1 MKTHKRKLAASFGM
15 ALLLTGQG
23 FAVQAAPQ
31 TVELTLLGTT
41 DVHGHV
47 YPTTYY
53 TDKDEALGLAKVYT
67 LIKQYRAKNPHT
79 LLVDSGDMLQGSP
92 LPYVQAKV
100 QNDRGPNPMIQAM
113 NAMKYDVFGVG
124 NHEFNFGIPHLK
136 QAERQAKFPFVSCN
150 IYHTGTDKTL
160 FTPYVIK
167 EVAGVKVG
175 VLGFTPPGIVLWD
188 KDNIKGTLE
197 VRDLIVSAK
206 RWVPEIK
213 AKGADVVLAI
223 PHAGLGG
230 KYGPAYTGYS
240 PSSGL
245 PPENVSI
252 EMAKQVPGIDV
263 IFAGHSHQ
271 DVPTEV
277 VNGVVVAQ
285 ASLWGKRLVVAD
297 LKLAKE
303 QGHWKVLSK
312 TTNTLGIDGVTPD
325 PAVLK
330 ATKVAHDATVKYV
343 HAAIA
348 KTGADW
354 SAKESVLKDTPV
366 LDLINE
372 VQRKATGAQ
381 LASAASFNLDAV
393 LPKGNIAIA
402 DIAGLYPYE
411 NNLVAIKLTGKKL
424 KEYLEHSV
432 RYYQGYEGGAVK
444 FDPEIRTYNYDMVS
458 GVDYKID
465 LGKPVGSR
473 IVGLSYQG
481 KPVTPGQTFTMA
493 LNSYRQSG
501 GGGYEMLK
509 DCPVVHDRQESIREL
524 IIEYLKAKK
533 TIQPKDVFKPNWEL
547 LPAQAAQ
554 LH

>member
-1 MKTHKRKLAASFGM
+1 MKTHKRKLAAMIGT
-15 ALLLTGQG
+15 ALLLSGQG
-23 FAVQAAPQ
+23 FAVQAAPES
-31 TVELTLLGTT
+31 VELTLLGTT

-53 TDKDEALGLAKVYT
+53 TDKDEALGLAKVHT

-100 QNDRGPNPMIQAM
+100 HNDRGPNPMIQAM

-136 QAERQAKFPFVSCN
+136 QAEKEAQFPFVSCN
-150 IYHTGTDKTL
+150 IYYTGTDKTL
-160 FTPYVIK
+160 FKPYVIK

-175 VLGFTPPGIVLWD
+175 ILGFTPPGIVLWD

-197 VRDLIVSAK
+197 ARDLIVSAK

-213 AKGADVVLAI
+213 AKGADIVLAI

-230 KYGPAYTGYS
+230 SYVPAYTGYS

-245 PPENVSI
+245 PPENVAI
-252 EMAKQVPGIDV
+252 ELAKQVPGLDL

-271 DVPTEV
+271 DVPSEV
-277 VNGVVVAQ
+277 VNGVAIAQ
-285 ASLWGKRLVVAD
+285 ASLWGKRLVVGD
-297 LKLAKE
+297 VKLTKHDGRW
-303 QGHWKVLSK
+303 QVVSK
-312 TTNTLGIDGVTPD
+312 ATTTLGVDGVTPD
-325 PAVLK
+325 PEVLE

-343 HAAIA
+343 HSPIA
-348 KTGADW
+348 RTNSEW
-354 SAKESVLKDTPV
+354 SAKESVIKDTPI

-393 LPKGNIAIA
+393 LAKGNITIA

-411 NNLVAIKLTGKKL
+411 NNMVAIKLNGKKL
-424 KEYLEHSV
+424 KQYLEFSAH
-432 RYYQGYEGGAVK
+432 YYLPFDGGPVK
-444 FDPEIRTYNYDMVS
+444 INPEVRTYNYDMVS

-465 LGKPVGSR
+465 LSKPLGSR
-473 IVGLSYQG
+473 IVGLSYKG
-481 KPVTPGQTFTMA
+481 KPVKDNQEFTMA
-493 LNSYRQSG
+493 LNSYRHSG

-509 DCPVVHDRQESIREL
+509 DCPVVYDRQESIREL
-524 IIEYLKAKK
+524 IIDYLKTKK
-533 TIQPKDVFKPNWEL
+533 TIQPKDVFKANWEL
-547 LPAQAAQ
+547 LPAAAAK
-554 LH
+554 LP

>member
-1 MKTHKRKLAASFGM
+1 MNTHKRKLAASFGA
-15 ALLLTGQG
+15 ALLLLGQG

-31 TVELTLLGTT
+31 SVELTLLGTT

-53 TDKDEALGLAKVYT
+53 SDKDEALGLAKVYT
-67 LIKQYRAKNPHT
+67 LIKQYRARNPHT

-124 NHEFNFGIPHLK
+124 NHEFNFGVPHLK
-136 QAERQAKFPFVSCN
+136 QAEKEAQFPFISCN
-150 IYHTGTDKTL
+150 IYHAGTEKTL

-175 VLGFTPPGIVLWD
+175 VIGFTPPGIVLWD

-197 VRDLIVSAK
+197 ARDLVASAK

-213 AKGADVVLAI
+213 AKGADLILAI

-230 KYGPAYTGYS
+230 TYVPPYTGYS

-245 PPENVSI
+245 PPENVAMDLAR
-252 EMAKQVPGIDV
+252 EVPGIDV

-271 DVPTEV
+271 DVPSET
-277 VNGVVVAQ
+277 VNGVAIAQ
-285 ASLWGKRLVVAD
+285 ASLWGRRLVVGD
-297 LKLAKE
+297 VKLVKE
-303 QGHWKVLSK
+303 DGHWKVVSK
-312 TTNTLGIDGVTPD
+312 RTNTLGVDGVTPD
-325 PAVLK
+325 PDVMT

-343 HAAIA
+343 HSPIA
-348 KTGADW
+348 KTDAEW
-354 SAKESVLKDTPV
+354 SAKESVVKDTPI

-381 LASAASFNLDAV
+381 LASAASFNLEAV
-393 LPKGNIAIA
+393 LAKGDITIA

-411 NNLVAIKLTGKKL
+411 NNMVAIKLNGKTL
-424 KEYLEHSV
+424 KKYLEFAA
-432 RYYQGYEGGAVK
+432 RYYEAFDGGPVK
-444 FDPEIRTYNYDMVS
+444 INPEVRTYNYDMVS

-465 LGKPVGSR
+465 LSKPIGSR
-473 IVGLSYQG
+473 IVGLSHQG
-481 KPVTPGQTFTMA
+481 KPVTDEQEFTMA
-493 LNSYRQSG
+493 LNSYRHSG

-509 DCPVVHDRQESIREL
+509 DCPVVYDRQESIREL
-524 IIEYLKAKK
+524 IIDYLKAKK

-547 LPAQAAQ
+547 LPASAAK
-554 LH
+554 LP